1 MIDQRGLAAEPW
13 GRIERGQVERFTLTN
28 GTGLRVRILT
38 YGGIIQS
45 VETPDRRDDPANV
58 VLGFDNL
65 DGYVRSN
72 AYFGAIVGRF
82 ANRIARGELTLDGA
96 NYQLFCNEGAHSL
109 HGGLDGFDR
118 QLWTA
123 DPIAGDQVG
132 IRLSHT
138 SPDGDQ
144 GYPGTLQV
152 AVDYT
157 LTSENGIRIDYLAR
171 TDRPTIVNLTN
182 HSYFN
187 LAGEAAGSIH
197 DHELWLDADRYTP
210 IDESLIP
217 TGRLEPVAGTPMDF
231 TRPMAIGARIDDEF
245 EQLRLGRGYDHN
257 YELNA
262 GSPGSV
268 VEAARVHDPS
278 SGREL
283 TVLTDQPGIQFY
295 SGNLLDG
302 TLMGPGGRAYRQGEG
317 FALETQHFPDSPHHP
332 HFPSTVL
339 RPGQTYRTTT
349 VYRFAVRS

>member
-1 MIDQRGLAAEPW
+1 VTAESW
-13 GRIERGQVERFTLTN
+13 GRVEQDRVERFTLTN

-45 VETPDRRDDPANV
+45 VETPDRRGDLANV
-58 VLGFDNL
+58 ALGFDNL

-72 AYFGAIVGRF
+72 PYFGAIIGRF
-82 ANRIARGELTLDGA
+82 ANRIAHAEFTLDGVG
-96 NYQLFCNEGAHSL
+96 YQLPRNEGVHSL

-123 DPIAGDQVG
+123 EPIAGGQVG
-132 IRLSHT
+132 MRLSHT
-138 SPDGDQ
+138 SPHGYQ

-157 LTSENGIRIDYLAR
+157 LSPDDSLRIDYQAR
-171 TDRPTIVNLTN
+171 TDRPTIVNPTN

-187 LAGEAAGSIH
+187 LADEAAGSVY

-231 TRPMAIGARIDDEF
+231 TRSTSIGARIHDEF
-245 EQLRLGRGYDHN
+245 KQLRFGRGYDHN
-257 YELNA
+257 YVLN
-262 GSPGSV
+262 GGGRGSV
-268 VEAARVHDPS
+268 VEVARVHDPG

-283 TVLTDQPGIQFY
+283 TVLTDQPGMQFY

-302 TLMGPGGRAYRQGEG
+302 TLVGAGGHAYRQGNA
-317 FALETQHFPDSPHHP
+317 FALETQHFPDSPHHAN
-332 HFPSTVL
+332 FPSTVL
-339 RPGQTYRTTT
+339 RPGQTYRATTA
-349 VYRFAVRS
+349 YRFAVRS